1 MGGGGIREPVEVDP
15 FADVKDD
22 ELGVVGKLN

>member
-1 MGGGGIREPVEVDP
+1 MGGGGIKEPVEVDP

-22 ELGVVGKLN
+22 KLGVVGKLD